1 MQRHEHRQ
9 QSTRFTV
16 SGWLAMLLLSL
27 AVAEG
32 ALVRQLLAQNQQ
44 LKLQQL
50 FHPAQLASPP
60 LPPTEIHALPARD
73 HGLFPGIYGV
83 VCGTD
88 PNICWVKI

>member
-1 MQRHEHRQ
+1 
-9 QSTRFTV
+9 
-16 SGWLAMLLLSL
+16 MLLLSL

-60 LPPTEIHALPARD
+60 PPPPPTEIHALPARD
-73 HGLFPGIYGV
+73 HGLFPGMYGE